1 MPEFRPPLPLREATP
16 PAWAEAAWA
25 DPASLLSDHA
35 HNEKKAAL
43 TALSLV
49 HAFTGHPRIPLL
61 LARLAEE
68 ELNHF
73 RRVLE
78 ALADFGWTL
87 RPDGGSAYAKGLL
100 ARVGQEGGEGLL
112 DRLLVSA
119 LIEARSC
126 ERLFLLEREAR
137 RREGLRDPAASPTT
151 PRSPGTSGPGLP
163 PAIFA
168 EGAPW
173 LSFLLELERCEA
185 GHALTYQAIARERFG
200 ADADRRLD
208 AWLDWE
214 AEVVRSLPHRS
225 VVH

>member
-1 MPEFRPPLPLREATP
+1 MAGEFKPPIPLRASTP
-16 PAWAEAAWA
+16 EAWAEAAWA

-49 HAFTGHPRIPLL
+49 HAFAGHPRVPLL

-78 ALADFGWTL
+78 ALSEFGWPL
-87 RPDGGSAYAKGLL
+87 RRDGGSAYAKGLM
-100 ARVGQEGGEGLL
+100 ARIGEGGGEPLL
-112 DRLLVSA
+112 DRLLIST

-126 ERLFLLEREAR
+126 ERLHLLERAAQ
-137 RREGLRDPAASPTT
+137 GL
-151 PRSPGTSGPGLP
+151 PGLQN
-163 PAIFA
+163 PA
-168 EGAPW
+168 W
-173 LSFLLELERCEA
+173 LEFMFELERCEA
-185 GHALTYQAIARERFG
+185 GHALTYLAIARERFG
-200 ADADRRLD
+200 AAADRRLD

-214 AEVVRSLPHRS
+214 AEVIAALPHRS

>member
-1 MPEFRPPLPLREATP
+1 MSEFRPPLPLRAATP
-16 PAWAEAAWA
+16 AAWAEAAWA

-100 ARVGQEGGEGLL
+100 ARVGEGGGDGLL

-126 ERLFLLEREAR
+126 ERLFLLEGEAR
-137 RREGLRDPAASPTT
+137 RR
-151 PRSPGTSGPGLP
+151 PGLDDP
-163 PAIFA
+163 D
-168 EGAPW
+168 W
-173 LSFLLELERCEA
+173 LKFLLELERCEA
-185 GHALTYQAIARERFG
+185 GHALTYLRIAEDRFG
-200 ADADRRLD
+200 AVVPDRLD
-208 AWLDWE
+208 QWLEWE
-214 AEVVRSLPHRS
+214 AAVIAGLPFRS

>member
-1 MPEFRPPLPLREATP
+1 MSEFRPPLPLRAATP
-16 PAWAEAAWA
+16 PAWAGAAWA
-25 DPASLLSDHA
+25 DPAGLLSDHA

-100 ARVGQEGGEGLL
+100 ARVGQGGGDGLL

-126 ERLFLLEREAR
+126 ERLYLLEQEAR
-137 RREGLRDPAASPTT
+137 RR
-151 PRSPGTSGPGLP
+151 PGLDDP
-163 PAIFA
+163 
-168 EGAPW
+168 GW
-173 LSFLLELERCEA
+173 LTFLLELERCEA

-200 ADADRRLD
+200 PDADRRLD

-214 AEVVRSLPHRS
+214 AEVVRGLPHRS

>member
-1 MPEFRPPLPLREATP
+1 MAGEFRPPIPLRASTP
-16 PAWAEAAWA
+16 EAWAEAAWA
-25 DPASLLSDHA
+25 DPEALLSDHA

-49 HAFTGHPRIPLL
+49 HAFAGHPRVPLL

-78 ALADFGWTL
+78 ALAEFGWTL
-87 RPDGGSAYAKGLL
+87 RRDGGSAYAKGLM
-100 ARVGQEGGEGLL
+100 ARIGEGGGDPLL
-112 DRLLVSA
+112 DRLLIST

-126 ERLFLLEREAR
+126 ERLHLLER
-137 RREGLRDPAASPTT
+137 AAQG
-151 PRSPGTSGPGLP
+151 RPGLDN
-163 PAIFA
+163 PA
-168 EGAPW
+168 W
-173 LSFLLELERCEA
+173 LEFMFELERCEA
-185 GHALTYQAIARERFG
+185 GHALTYLAIARERFG
-200 ADADRRLD
+200 AAADPRLD

-214 AEVVRSLPHRS
+214 AEVIAALPHRS

>member
-1 MPEFRPPLPLREATP
+1 MSEPKPASEFKPPIPLRATTP
-16 PAWAEAAWA
+16 ESWAEAAWE
-25 DPASLLSDHA
+25 DPEGLLSDHA

-49 HAFTGHPRIPLL
+49 HAFSGHPRIPLL

-78 ALADFGWTL
+78 ALADFGWSL
-87 RPDGGSAYAKGLL
+87 RRDGGSAYAKGLL
-100 ARVGQEGGEGLL
+100 AHVGEGGSDPLL
-112 DRLLVSA
+112 DRLLVST

-126 ERLFLLEREAR
+126 ERLHLLEKAAR
-137 RREGLRDPAASPTT
+137 NRGVLSDPA
-151 PRSPGTSGPGLP
+151 
-163 PAIFA
+163 
-168 EGAPW
+168 W
-173 LSFLLELERCEA
+173 LSFLFELERCEA
-185 GHALTYQAIARERFG
+185 GHALTYLRIAEDRFG
-200 ADADRRLD
+200 ARVPDRLD

-214 AEVVRSLPHRS
+214 AEVIRGLPHRS